1 MAEVLRG
8 ILMYDR
14 GDRVR
19 IADLG
24 DGSERRGSVDHDMGG
39 ATVSIFID
47 GHEYSIRRSPHEAA
61 SISREALTLIQV
73 DEDGCDIDSEEDE
86 S

>member
-8 ILMYDR
+8 IPMYDR

-24 DGSERRGSVDHDMGG
+24 DGSEGRGSVDHDMGG
-39 ATVSIFID
+39 ATVSVFID
-47 GHEYSIRRSPHEAA
+47 GRQYSHRRSPHEAE
-61 SISREALTLIQV
+61 SIPRGTLTLIEV
-73 DEDGCDIDSEEDE
+73 DEDGYDIDDDGE
-86 S
+86 